1 LDRIIEYVRG
11 CLINDCN
18 KELVHVANTIQK
30 GLRRRGIHVTADVV
44 DSTAPNMSMVNGL
57 SKLMCQDQ
65 LSIEDMTRLVRGELS
80 NDTRPKKSI
89 SIQTISSLFQGYV
102 HGSLLVDMCRFG
114 FYPKFNENATYG
126 REPSNWSA
134 APSRPYKSR
143 LGERLKVNHKSADD
157 YPNAVSIYIRDGRR
171 NGTLLVLDDSLIDKW
186 RLDPSV
192 SIYSSPLGVV
202 AKKGAEITTKSRV
215 ITDLSWPHGGS
226 INDMT

>member
-1 LDRIIEYVRG
+1 LVIGPDTIEYVCG
-11 CLINDCN
+11 CLINDCS
-18 KELVHVANTIQK
+18 KEHLHVANTIQK

-65 LSIEDMTRLVRGELS
+65 LSIEDMTRLVRGESS
-80 NDTRPKKSI
+80 NDTRPNKSI

-157 YPNAVSIYIRDGRR
+157 YPNTENLY
-171 NGTLLVLDDSLIDKW
+171 
-186 RLDPSV
+186 P
-192 SIYSSPLGVV
+192 
-202 AKKGAEITTKSRV
+202 
-215 ITDLSWPHGGS
+215 
-226 INDMT
+226 